1 MPAERRPVFAVEYL
15 DEASRSQVI
24 GSNLSL
30 EEAVE
35 LARDEARQR
44 RLGACLVPGLPI
56 QEMSSSSLRA
66 HLSPEMLF

>member
-1 MPAERRPVFAVEYL
+1 MPPEPQPTFAVEYF
-15 DEASRSQVI
+15 DQASRSQVI

-44 RLGACLVPGLPI
+44 RLGRMFAAG
-56 QEMSSSSLRA
+56 SA
-66 HLSPEMLF
+66 HPRDIIVITEGTPES